1 MALYEFFPN
10 YIWNLSVAIA
20 VASGA
25 ELGEIV
31 DMCEPIKRAADEGA
45 DAGTPQFMAEWAKKA
60 DTLSELA
67 AEDLALGRK
76 LSAAEKLRRAS
87 LYYTTAERMQG
98 AGQPGKAATFAKAQ
112 DAFKK
117 FVEFSGENIERV
129 EIPYKNAVIP
139 GLFTRAEGVEGEAPC
154 VVYTNGLDSSKELLF
169 WSGLPTAL
177 AKRGIS
183 TLSVDQ
189 PGTGETLRLH
199 GLPATPYSE
208 EWATPC
214 YEYLAGRPDVDSGRV
229 GVTGISL
236 GGHFAARAAA
246 YEPRFASGA
255 VWGANH
261 NWHEVQIGRLES
273 EGENPVPHY
282 WKHVYWVFGA
292 EGKEDF
298 FKKVEGMN
306 MNGHMD
312 RIKMPFLITH
322 GESDRQIN
330 VKYAHQA
337 FEQMTNSVQPKLK
350 IFTAREGGVEHVG
363 ADNMSYGRD
372 YIADWFADTLGGRV
386 A

>member
-1 MALYEFFPN
+1 MALYEYFPN

-45 DAGTPQFMAEWAKKA
+45 DAGTPQFMKEWAKKA

-67 AEDLALGRK
+67 NEDLSLGRK
-76 LSAAEKLRRAS
+76 LSAAEKLRRAC

-98 AGQPGKAATFAKAQ
+98 AGQPGKAETFAKAQ
-112 DAFKK
+112 AAFKQY
-117 FVEFSGENIERV
+117 VEYSGENIERI
-129 EIPYKNAVIP
+129 EIPYQGAIIP
-139 GLFTRAEGVEGEAPC
+139 ALYTRAQGVEGAAPC
-154 VVYTNGLDSSKELLF
+154 VVYTNGLDSCKELLF

-177 AKRGIS
+177 ARRGIS
-183 TLSVDQ
+183 TLCIDQ
-189 PGTGETLRLH
+189 PGTGEALRLH
-199 GLPATPYSE
+199 NLPATPFSE
-208 EWATPC
+208 QWATPC
-214 YEYLAGRPDVDSGRV
+214 YEYLASREDVNAAKIGI
-229 GVTGISL
+229 TGISL

-246 YEPRFASGA
+246 YEPRFASAA

-261 NWHEVQIGRLES
+261 NWYEVQLGRLDS

-282 WKHVYWVFGA
+282 WNHVYWVFGA
-292 EGKEDF
+292 KDKDDF
-298 FKKVEGMN
+298 FEKIQGMN

-312 RIKMPFLITH
+312 RIEMPFLVTH

-337 FEQMTNSVQPKLK
+337 YKQITNSRKKALK
-350 IFTAREGGVEHVG
+350 IFTSREGGVEHVG
-363 ADNMSYGRD
+363 ADNMSFGRD
-372 YIADWFADTLGGRV
+372 YIADWFAETLDGRV

>member
-45 DAGTPQFMAEWAKKA
+45 DAGTPQFMKQWAQKAE
-60 DTLSELA
+60 TLSELA
-67 AEDLALGRK
+67 NEDLERGRK
-76 LSAAEKLRRAS
+76 FSASEKLRRAA

-98 AGQPGKAATFAKAQ
+98 AGQPGKAKTFAKAQ

-117 FVEFSGENIERV
+117 YVEYGGENIERV
-129 EIPYKNAVIP
+129 EIPYKGAVIP

-154 VVYTNGLDSSKELLF
+154 VLYCNGLDSSKELLF
-169 WSGLPTAL
+169 WSWLPTAL

-183 TLSVDQ
+183 TLCIDQ

-199 GLPATPYSE
+199 GLPATPFSE
-208 EWATPC
+208 EWASPC
-214 YEYLAGRPDVDSGRV
+214 FDYLAARDDVDAERI

-261 NWHEVQIGRLES
+261 NWHEVQIGRLDR

-292 EGKEDF
+292 TDKEDF

-312 RIKMPFLITH
+312 KIKMPFLITH
-322 GESDRQIN
+322 GENDRQIN

-337 FEQMTNSVQPKLK
+337 FEQMTNSIKPELK
-350 IFTAREGGVEHVG
+350 IFTPREGGVEHVG

-372 YIADWFADTLGGRV
+372 YIADWFADTLGGRT

>member
-20 VASGA
+20 NASGA

-31 DMCEPIKRAADEGA
+31 DMCQPIKDAADSGA
-45 DAGTPQFMAEWAKKA
+45 DAGTPQFMAEWAKMAEK
-60 DTLSELA
+60 LSALA
-67 AEDLALGRK
+67 NEDIARGRK
-76 LSAAEKLRRAS
+76 LSAAEKLRRAA

-98 AGQPGKAATFAKAQ
+98 AGQPGKAETFAKAQ

-117 FVEFSGENIERV
+117 YIEYSGEKIERV
-129 EIPYKNAVIP
+129 EIPYKGAFIP
-139 GLFTRAEGVEGEAPC
+139 ALFMPAEGVEGEAPC
-154 VVYTNGLDSSKELLF
+154 VLYTNGLDSSKELLL
-169 WSGLPTAL
+169 WSWLPHAL

-183 TLSVDQ
+183 SLCVDQ

-199 GLPATPYSE
+199 GMPATPYSE

-214 YEYLAGRPDVDSGRV
+214 YEYLAERNDVDASRI

-261 NWHEVQIGRLES
+261 NWHEVQIGRLDS

-292 EGKEDF
+292 EDKEDF
-298 FKKVEGMN
+298 FKKIEGMN

-322 GESDRQIN
+322 GENDRQIN

-337 FEQMTNSVQPKLK
+337 FEQMTNSVKPELK
-350 IFTAREGGVEHVG
+350 IFTRREGGVEHVG
-363 ADNMSYGRD
+363 ADNMSFGRD
-372 YIADWFADTLGGRV
+372 YIADWFADTLGGRTE
-386 A
+386 

>member
-1 MALYEFFPN
+1 MALCEFFPN
-10 YIWNLSVAIA
+10 YIWNLSVSIA

-45 DAGTPQFMAEWAKKA
+45 DAGTPAFMKEWAKKA

-67 AEDLALGRK
+67 NEDLERGRN
-76 LSAAEKLRRAS
+76 LSAADKFRRAS
-87 LYYTTAERMQG
+87 LYYVTAERMQG

-112 DAFKK
+112 SAFKQY
-117 FVEFSGENIERV
+117 VELSGENCTRV
-129 EIPYKNAVIP
+129 EIPYKGAVIP
-139 GLFTRAEGVEGEAPC
+139 ALFTRAEGVDGPAPC
-154 VVYTNGLDSSKELLF
+154 VLFTNGLDSSKELLF
-169 WSGLPTAL
+169 WSWLPHAL

-183 TLSVDQ
+183 TLCVDQ

-199 GLPATPYSE
+199 NLPATPYAE

-214 YEYLAGRPDVDSGRV
+214 YEYLAGRDDVDGERV
-229 GVTGISL
+229 GVSGISL

-246 YEPRFASGA
+246 YEPRFASAA

-261 NWHEVQIGRLES
+261 NWYEVQMGRLDS

-292 EGKEDF
+292 TDKEDF
-298 FKKVEGMN
+298 FKKIEGMD

-322 GESDRQIN
+322 GASDRQIN
-330 VKYAHQA
+330 VKYARQA
-337 FEQMTNSVQPKLK
+337 FEQMTNSIKPELK

-372 YIADWFADTLGGRV
+372 YIADWFADTLGDQRR
-386 A
+386 

>member
-1 MALYEFFPN
+1 MALCEFFPN
-10 YIWNLSVAIA
+10 YIWNLSVSIA
-20 VASGA
+20 VASGG

-45 DAGTPQFMAEWAKKA
+45 DAGTPAFMKEWAKKA
-60 DTLSELA
+60 DILSELA
-67 AEDLALGRK
+67 NEDLERGRN
-76 LSAAEKLRRAS
+76 LSAAEKFRRAS

-98 AGQPGKAATFAKAQ
+98 AGQPGKAVTFAKAQ
-112 DAFKK
+112 SAFKQYI
-117 FVEFSGENIERV
+117 ELSGENCTRV
-129 EIPYKNAVIP
+129 EIPYKGAVIP
-139 GLFTRAEGVEGEAPC
+139 ALFTRAEGVDGPAPC
-154 VVYTNGLDSSKELLF
+154 VLFTNGLDSSKELLF
-169 WSGLPTAL
+169 WSWLPHAL

-183 TLSVDQ
+183 TLCVDQ

-199 GLPATPYSE
+199 NLPATPYAE

-214 YEYLAGRPDVDSGRV
+214 YEYLAGRDDVDGERV
-229 GVTGISL
+229 GVSGISL
-236 GGHFAARAAA
+236 GGHFTARAAA
-246 YEPRFASGA
+246 YEPRFASAA

-261 NWHEVQIGRLES
+261 NWHEVQIGRLDS

-292 EGKEDF
+292 TDKEDF
-298 FKKVEGMN
+298 FKKIEGMD

-322 GESDRQIN
+322 GASDRQIN

-337 FEQMTNSVQPKLK
+337 FEQMTNSIKPELK

-363 ADNMSYGRD
+363 ADNMSFGRD
-372 YIADWFADTLGGRV
+372 YIADWFADTLGDQRR
-386 A
+386 

>member
-31 DMCEPIKRAADEGA
+31 DMCEPIKRAANEGA
-45 DAGTPQFMAEWAKKA
+45 DAGTPQFMKEWAKKA
-60 DTLSELA
+60 DTLAAL
-67 AEDLALGRK
+67 AEDDVARGRT
-76 LSAAEKLRRAS
+76 LSAADKLRRAS

-98 AGQPGKAATFAKAQ
+98 HGHPGRAETYAKAQ
-112 DAFKK
+112 DAFNRYI
-117 FVEFSGENIERV
+117 EFGKENCTRV
-129 EIPYKNAVIP
+129 SIPYKNAEIP
-139 GLFTRAEGVEGEAPC
+139 ALFTQAEGINGAAPC
-154 VVYTNGLDSSKELLF
+154 VVFTNGLDSNKELLY
-169 WSGLPTAL
+169 WTWLPQAL
-177 AKRGIS
+177 SRRGIS
-183 TLSVDQ
+183 TLCIDQ
-189 PGTGETLRLH
+189 PGTGAALRIH
-199 GLPATPYSE
+199 NMPATPFSE

-214 YEYLAGRPDVDSGRV
+214 YEYLAARADVDSEKIGIS
-229 GVTGISL
+229 GISL

-261 NWHEVQIGRLES
+261 NWHEVQIGRLDS

-282 WKHVYWVFGA
+282 WKHVYWVFGV
-292 EGKEDF
+292 ESKQEF
-298 FKKVEGMN
+298 FERIKGMN

-312 RIKMPFLITH
+312 RIKVPFLITH
-322 GESDRQIN
+322 GENDRQIN

-337 FEQMTNSVQPKLK
+337 FEQMTNSPQPKLK

-372 YIADWFADTLGGRV
+372 YIADWFADTLGGRTT
-386 A
+386 

>member
-45 DAGTPQFMAEWAKKA
+45 DAGTPQFMMQWAQKAE
-60 DTLSELA
+60 TLSELA
-67 AEDLALGRK
+67 DEDLERGRK
-76 LSAAEKLRRAS
+76 FSASEKLRRAA

-98 AGQPGKAATFAKAQ
+98 AGQPGKAKTFAKAQ

-117 FVEFSGENIERV
+117 YVEYGGENIERV
-129 EIPYKNAVIP
+129 EIPYKGAVIP

-154 VVYTNGLDSSKELLF
+154 VLYCNGLDSSKELLF
-169 WSGLPTAL
+169 WSWLPTAL

-183 TLSVDQ
+183 TLCIDQ

-199 GLPATPYSE
+199 GLPATPFSE
-208 EWATPC
+208 EWASPC
-214 YEYLAGRPDVDSGRV
+214 FDYLAARDDVDAERI

-261 NWHEVQIGRLES
+261 NWHEVQIGRLDR

-292 EGKEDF
+292 TDKEDF

-312 RIKMPFLITH
+312 KIKMPFLITH
-322 GESDRQIN
+322 GKNDRQIN

-337 FEQMTNSVQPKLK
+337 FEQMTNSVKPELK
-350 IFTAREGGVEHVG
+350 IFTTREGGVEHVG
-363 ADNMSYGRD
+363 ADNMSYGRE
-372 YIADWFADTLGGRV
+372 YIADWFVDTLGGRT

>member
-45 DAGTPQFMAEWAKKA
+45 DAGTPQFMRQWAQKAE
-60 DTLSELA
+60 TLSELA
-67 AEDLALGRK
+67 NEDLERGRK
-76 LSAAEKLRRAS
+76 FSASEKFRRAA

-98 AGQPGKAATFAKAQ
+98 AGQPGKAKTFAKAQ

-117 FVEFSGENIERV
+117 YVEYGGENIERV
-129 EIPYKNAVIP
+129 EIPYKGAVIP

-154 VVYTNGLDSSKELLF
+154 VLYCNGLDSSKELLF
-169 WSGLPTAL
+169 WSWLPTAL

-183 TLSVDQ
+183 TLCIDQ

-199 GLPATPYSE
+199 GLPATPFSE
-208 EWATPC
+208 EWASPC
-214 YEYLAGRPDVDSGRV
+214 FDYLAARDDVDAERI

-261 NWHEVQIGRLES
+261 NWHEVQIGRLDR

-292 EGKEDF
+292 TNKEDF

-312 RIKMPFLITH
+312 KIKMPFLITH
-322 GESDRQIN
+322 GENDRQIN

-337 FEQMTNSVQPKLK
+337 FEQMTNSVKPELK
-350 IFTAREGGVEHVG
+350 IFTPREGGIEHVG

-372 YIADWFADTLGGRV
+372 YIADWFADTLGGRT

>member
-45 DAGTPQFMAEWAKKA
+45 DAGTPQFMMQWAQKAE
-60 DTLSELA
+60 TLSELA
-67 AEDLALGRK
+67 DEDLERGRK
-76 LSAAEKLRRAS
+76 FSASEKLRRAA

-98 AGQPGKAATFAKAQ
+98 AGQPGKAKTFAKAQ

-117 FVEFSGENIERV
+117 YVEYGGENIERV
-129 EIPYKNAVIP
+129 EIPYKGAVIP

-154 VVYTNGLDSSKELLF
+154 VLYCNGLDSSKELLF
-169 WSGLPTAL
+169 WSWLPTAL

-183 TLSVDQ
+183 TLCIDQ

-199 GLPATPYSE
+199 GLPATPFSE
-208 EWATPC
+208 EWASPC
-214 YEYLAGRPDVDSGRV
+214 FDYLAARDDVDAERI

-261 NWHEVQIGRLES
+261 NWHEVQIGRLDR

-292 EGKEDF
+292 TDKEDF

-312 RIKMPFLITH
+312 KIKMPFLITH
-322 GESDRQIN
+322 GKNDRQIN

-337 FEQMTNSVQPKLK
+337 FEQMTNSVKPELK
-350 IFTAREGGVEHVG
+350 IFTTREGGVEHVG

-372 YIADWFADTLGGRV
+372 YIADWFVDTLGGRT

>member
-1 MALYEFFPN
+1 MALCEFFPN
-10 YIWNLSVAIA
+10 YIWNLSVSIA

-45 DAGTPQFMAEWAKKA
+45 DAGTPAFMKEWAKKA

-67 AEDLALGRK
+67 NEDIERGRN
-76 LSAAEKLRRAS
+76 LSAAEKFRRAS

-98 AGQPGKAATFAKAQ
+98 AGQPGKAVTFAKAQ
-112 DAFKK
+112 SAFKQY
-117 FVEFSGENIERV
+117 VELSGENCERV
-129 EIPYKNAVIP
+129 EIPYKGAVIP
-139 GLFTRAEGVEGEAPC
+139 ALYTRAEGVDGPAPC
-154 VVYTNGLDSSKELLF
+154 VLFTNGLDSTKELLF
-169 WSGLPTAL
+169 WTWLPHAL

-183 TLSVDQ
+183 TLSIDQ

-199 GLPATPYSE
+199 NLPATPYAE

-214 YEYLAGRPDVDSGRV
+214 YEYLAGRDDVDADRIGIS
-229 GVTGISL
+229 GISL

-246 YEPRFASGA
+246 YEPRFASAA

-261 NWHEVQIGRLES
+261 NWYEVQIGRLNS

-282 WKHVYWVFGA
+282 WNHVYWVFGA
-292 EGKEDF
+292 TGKEDF
-298 FKKVEGMN
+298 FKKIEGMN

-322 GESDRQIN
+322 GENDRQIN

-337 FEQMTNSVQPKLK
+337 FEQMTNSIKPELK
-350 IFTAREGGVEHVG
+350 IFTVKEGGVEHVG

-372 YIADWFADTLGGRV
+372 YIADWFVDTLGDQK

>member
-45 DAGTPQFMAEWAKKA
+45 DAGTPQFMMQWAQKAE
-60 DTLSELA
+60 TLSELA
-67 AEDLALGRK
+67 DEDLERGRK
-76 LSAAEKLRRAS
+76 FSASEKLRRAA

-98 AGQPGKAATFAKAQ
+98 AGQPGKAKTFAKAQ

-117 FVEFSGENIERV
+117 YVEYGGENIERV
-129 EIPYKNAVIP
+129 EIPYKGAVIP

-154 VVYTNGLDSSKELLF
+154 VLYCNGLDSSKELLF
-169 WSGLPTAL
+169 WSWLPTAL

-183 TLSVDQ
+183 TLCIDQ
-189 PGTGETLRLH
+189 PGTGETVRLH
-199 GLPATPYSE
+199 GLPATPFSE
-208 EWATPC
+208 EWASPC
-214 YEYLAGRPDVDSGRV
+214 FDYLAARDDVDAERI

-261 NWHEVQIGRLES
+261 NWHEVQIGRLDR

-292 EGKEDF
+292 TNKEDF

-312 RIKMPFLITH
+312 KIKMPFLITH
-322 GESDRQIN
+322 GENDRQIN

-337 FEQMTNSVQPKLK
+337 FEQMTNSVKPELK
-350 IFTAREGGVEHVG
+350 IFTPREGGVEHVG

-372 YIADWFADTLGGRV
+372 YIADWFADTLGGRT

>member
-1 MALYEFFPN
+1 MALCEFFPN
-10 YIWNLSVAIA
+10 YIWNLSVSIA

-45 DAGTPQFMAEWAKKA
+45 DAGTPAFMKEWAKKA

-67 AEDLALGRK
+67 NEDIERGRN
-76 LSAAEKLRRAS
+76 LSAAEKFRRAS

-98 AGQPGKAATFAKAQ
+98 AGQPGKAVTFAKAQ
-112 DAFKK
+112 SAFKQY
-117 FVEFSGENIERV
+117 VELSGENCERV
-129 EIPYKNAVIP
+129 EIPYKGAVIP
-139 GLFTRAEGVEGEAPC
+139 ALYTRAEGVDGPAPC
-154 VVYTNGLDSSKELLF
+154 VLFTNGLDSTKELLF
-169 WSGLPTAL
+169 WTWLPHAL

-183 TLSVDQ
+183 TLSIDQ

-199 GLPATPYSE
+199 NLPATPYAE

-214 YEYLAGRPDVDSGRV
+214 YEYLAGRDDVDADRI
-229 GVTGISL
+229 GVSGISL

-246 YEPRFASGA
+246 YEPRFASAA

-261 NWHEVQIGRLES
+261 NWYEVQIGRLNS

-282 WKHVYWVFGA
+282 WNHVYWVFGA
-292 EGKEDF
+292 TGKEDF
-298 FKKVEGMN
+298 FKKIEGMN

-322 GESDRQIN
+322 GENDRQIN

-337 FEQMTNSVQPKLK
+337 FEQMTNSIKPELK
-350 IFTAREGGVEHVG
+350 IFTVKEGGVEHVG

-372 YIADWFADTLGGRV
+372 YIADWFVDTLGDQK

>member
-45 DAGTPQFMAEWAKKA
+45 DAGTPQFMRQWAQKAE
-60 DTLSELA
+60 TLSELA
-67 AEDLALGRK
+67 NEDLERGRK
-76 LSAAEKLRRAS
+76 FSASEKLRRAA

-98 AGQPGKAATFAKAQ
+98 AGQPGKAKTFAKAQ

-117 FVEFSGENIERV
+117 YVEYGGENIERV
-129 EIPYKNAVIP
+129 EIPYKGAVIP

-154 VVYTNGLDSSKELLF
+154 VLYCNGLDSSKELLF
-169 WSGLPTAL
+169 WSWLPTAL

-183 TLSVDQ
+183 TLCIDQ

-199 GLPATPYSE
+199 GLPATPFSE
-208 EWATPC
+208 EWASPC
-214 YEYLAGRPDVDSGRV
+214 FDYLAARDDVDAERI

-261 NWHEVQIGRLES
+261 NWHEVQIGRLDR

-292 EGKEDF
+292 TDKEDF

-312 RIKMPFLITH
+312 KIKMPFLITH
-322 GESDRQIN
+322 GKNDRQIN

-337 FEQMTNSVQPKLK
+337 FEQMTNSVKPELK
-350 IFTAREGGVEHVG
+350 IFTTREGGVEHVG

-372 YIADWFADTLGGRV
+372 YIADWFVDTLGGRT

>member
-45 DAGTPQFMAEWAKKA
+45 DAGTPQFMMQWAQKAE
-60 DTLSELA
+60 TLSELA
-67 AEDLALGRK
+67 DEDLERGRK
-76 LSAAEKLRRAS
+76 FSASEKLRRAA

-98 AGQPGKAATFAKAQ
+98 AGQPGKAKTFAKAQ

-117 FVEFSGENIERV
+117 YVEYGGENIERV
-129 EIPYKNAVIP
+129 EIPYKGAVIP

-154 VVYTNGLDSSKELLF
+154 VLYCNGLDSSKELLF
-169 WSGLPTAL
+169 WSWLPTAL

-183 TLSVDQ
+183 TLCIDQ

-199 GLPATPYSE
+199 GLPATPFSE
-208 EWATPC
+208 EWASPC
-214 YEYLAGRPDVDSGRV
+214 FDYLAARDDVDAERI

-261 NWHEVQIGRLES
+261 NWHEVQIGRLDR

-282 WKHVYWVFGA
+282 WKHA
-292 EGKEDF
+292 
-298 FKKVEGMN
+298 
-306 MNGHMD
+306 
-312 RIKMPFLITH
+312 
-322 GESDRQIN
+322 
-330 VKYAHQA
+330 
-337 FEQMTNSVQPKLK
+337 
-350 IFTAREGGVEHVG
+350 
-363 ADNMSYGRD
+363 
-372 YIADWFADTLGGRV
+372 
-386 A
+386 